1 MARFLQWR
9 KGFPGLLWS
18 ICQRESRLE
27 VFTRWRGAG
36 FDAPQLLKNAAFRK
50 QAVMEQDYPLLVEFW
65 DMIHAG
71 RPAAAIFR
79 LKYDDGRTPL
89 ILQGWPEPEQDV
101 YSGFLKEAFL
111 PGGYNSACYNA
122 QLQMRVGD
130 ADYPVF
136 TVDLKKQKLC
146 DVNTAAQM
154 LFWGEEQ
161 AERVLVLKDV
171 VPPSA
176 MRVFLTAMEKAVE
189 RDAWSGKLLLGNA
202 ESGLFSAHVR
212 LTLWGEPGKEVVRA
226 ALVKVD
232 AKPVKLEDDGA
243 LALCTGDLRPALEE
257 LHGLCKPE
265 VDGLML
271 SHIQMGSGRVAV
283 YGVGPVF
290 EGLEW
295 GTLHAYEGTIA
306 QDIERYSL
314 SSLIVEDT
322 LDSVKSIDWALFAPL
337 GVRSYFA
344 KPFYAEHGLHAVL
357 ILASKRQR
365 AFGADAETLYVDVSA
380 AFGQIML
387 RWRNP

>member
-202 ESGLFSAHVR
+202 ERGLFSAHVR

-265 VDGLML
+265 VDGLMF